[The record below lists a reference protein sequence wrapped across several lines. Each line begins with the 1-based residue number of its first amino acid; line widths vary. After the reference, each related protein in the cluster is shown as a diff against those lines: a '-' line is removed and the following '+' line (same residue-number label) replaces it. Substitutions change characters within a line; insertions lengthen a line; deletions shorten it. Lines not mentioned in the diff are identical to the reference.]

1 MTSGQG
7 TALVTGGAKGIG
19 RAISEELASCGWNVV
34 ITGRD
39 QSAITEVVADIA
51 ERHQRGAQVIGKA
64 LDVTSLDSVESVF
77 AEVSRDLGPLS
88 VLVNC
93 AGVIARG
100 PAEELADADWQQV
113 LETDVTG
120 VFRCCKAAFEG
131 LARSEN
137 AAIVN
142 IGSVAAEIGLAGRV
156 SYTTSKAALD
166 GLTRTLAVEWASRGI
181 RVNTV
186 APGWTRTEMVAGG
199 IASGHLSEQAL
210 TARIPQAR
218 LAEPVEIAKVVAFL
232 ASADASYV
240 TGQSLVVDGGFT
252 VNGNS

>member
-19 RAISEELASCGWNVV
+19 RAISEELARCGWNVV

-39 QSAITEVVADIA
+39 QAAISAVVEDIGD
-51 ERHQRGAQVIGKA
+51 RHQRGAQVIGKT
-64 LDVTSLDSVESVF
+64 LDVTSLESVESVF
-77 AEVSRDLGPLS
+77 AEVATDLGPLS
-88 VLVNC
+88 ALVNC

-100 PAEELADADWQQV
+100 PAEELSDEDWRQV
-113 LETDVTG
+113 IDTDVTG
-120 VFRCCKAAFEG
+120 VFRCCKAAFAG
-131 LARSEN
+131 LSRGN
-137 AAIVN
+137 GGAIVN
-142 IGSVAAEIGLAGRV
+142 IGSVAAGIGLSGRV
-156 SYTTSKAALD
+156 AYTTSKAALD
-166 GLTRTLAVEWASRGI
+166 GLTRTLALEWAAHRI

-186 APGWTRTEMVAGG
+186 APGWTRTEMVAEG

-210 TARIPQAR
+210 TSRIPQQR
-218 LAEPVEIAKVVAFL
+218 LAEPAEIAKVVAFL

-240 TGQSLVVDGGFT
+240 TGQSVVVDGGFS